1 MEKDDEALWEDVKI
15 AMLRDIVDGAAGKLS
30 RGDLSDNEIKLL
42 LKSTRRKVLTLFPS
56 KENVYDLIYVPR
68 FNRIIEET
76 YGNGP

>member
-30 RGDLSDNEIKLL
+30 RGDLSGNEIKSL
-42 LKSTRRKVLTLFPS
+42 LKNTRLKVLALFPD
-56 KENVYDLIYVPR
+56 KGNVYDLIYIPR

-76 YGNGP
+76 YGNVP